1 MGERRPLL
9 WGLLVQMGF
18 NTYAD
23 RDAPTL
29 CAVSNN
35 IYLSVSPSVRFDRGL
50 WHELVEAMVANGL
63 NAVVIAPA
71 EALRYASHP
80 ELAAEGAL
88 SVAELREE
96 LARLRRLGIEP
107 IPKINFSTAHD
118 TWLGPYG
125 RQVST
130 DAYYRVCADLIAET
144 IEIFDTPRLFHLGFD
159 EEDLANQSDYEYA
172 VIRQHDL
179 WWRDFLFFVDQ
190 VERAGVRPWIWS
202 DYLWDHLDEFA
213 ERMPRSVV
221 QSNWYYDP
229 NFDLAYDDA
238 NYEQSRLT
246 HTKDTIRDPRTRTTP
261 LRAYLELER
270 LGFDQIPAGST
281 THTYGQ
287 PVDNFEGTVPFCV
300 EQIAPERLL
309 GFLQTV
315 WRPVVPGARER
326 FLASIEAV
334 GRARATYERGN

>member
-1 MGERRPLL
+1 MAERGPLL

-23 RDAPTL
+23 REAPEFW
-29 CAVSNN
+29 AVSNN
-35 IYLSVSPSVRFDRGL
+35 PHLSARPHVRFDRAL
-50 WHELVEAMVANGL
+50 WDELVEAMVAAGI
-63 NAVVIAPA
+63 NAVALAPA
-71 EALRYASHP
+71 EAIRWETHP
-80 ELAAEGAL
+80 ELAIEGAWP
-88 SVAELREE
+88 VAEFREE
-96 LARLRRLGIEP
+96 LARLRGLGIEP
-107 IPKINFSTAHD
+107 LPKINFSTAHD
-118 TWLGPYG
+118 AWLGPYG

-130 DAYYRVCADLIAET
+130 ETYYRVCADLIAEL
-144 IEIFDTPRLFHLGFD
+144 IQIFDTPRLFHFGFD
-159 EEDLANQSDYEYA
+159 EEDFTNQADYEYA
-172 VIRQHDL
+172 VVRQHDL
-179 WWRDFLFFVDQ
+179 WWRDFLWFVAQ

-202 DYLWDHLDEFA
+202 DALWDHLDEFA

-238 NYEQSRLT
+238 NYEQSRLS
-246 HTKDTIRDPRTRTTP
+246 HTRDPIRDPKKRTTP
-261 LRAYLELER
+261 LQAYVELER

-287 PVDNFEGTVPFCV
+287 PVDNFGGTVPFAV

-315 WRPVVPGARER
+315 WRPVVPEARDR
-326 FLASIEAV
+326 WLASIAAV
-334 GRARATYERGN
+334 GRAKAAYERGG

>member
-1 MGERRPLL
+1 MGERRPLR

-23 RDAPTL
+23 RDAPEFW
-29 CAVSNN
+29 AVSNN
-35 IYLSVSPSVRFDRGL
+35 SYLSASPVVRFDRGL
-50 WHELVEAMVANGL
+50 WNELVVAMVAAGI

-71 EALRYASHP
+71 EAVRFESHP
-80 ELAAEGAL
+80 ELAAEGAM
-88 SVAELREE
+88 SVAELRGE
-96 LARLRRLGIEP
+96 LARLRGLGIEP

-125 RQVST
+125 RCVST
-130 DAYYRVCADLIAET
+130 DTYYRVCADLIAET
-144 IEIFDTPRLFHLGFD
+144 IAIFDTPRLFHLGYD
-159 EEDLANQSDYEYA
+159 EENVENQRDYEYA
-172 VIRQHDL
+172 VMRQHDL
-179 WWRDFLFFVDQ
+179 WWRDFLFFVGQ

-213 ERMPRSVV
+213 ARMPRSVV

-229 NFDLAYDDA
+229 TFDLAYDDA
-238 NYEQSRLT
+238 NYERSRQT
-246 HTKDTIRDPRTRTTP
+246 HTKDTIRDPQTRTTP
-261 LRAYLELER
+261 LRGYLELER
-270 LGFDQIPAGST
+270 LGFDQIPTGST

-315 WRPVVPGARER
+315 WRPVVPGARDR
-326 FLASIEAV
+326 FLASIAAV
-334 GRARATYERGN
+334 GRAKAAYEAGR